1 MKNKIEIYQIDAFTK
16 EPFCGNSAGVTF
28 GDNLNDGIKQQI
40 AKEMNLAETAFLSKS
55 DKADFHLQWFTPTVQ
70 VELCGHATIASL
82 HFLKE
87 HSLLKNGQTITF
99 DTRSG
104 ILKCK
109 MEDDKYFMQIPLYA
123 MQNYE
128 GKTKDIFSA
137 LRISE
142 DNLAQNIPMVLL
154 ENTNLYVCIKSLEDL
169 KNVSPNFKDLIKISE
184 MNKKISG
191 FALFTLDTIEETS
204 FTHSRYFAPYW
215 GIDEDPVTGSMN
227 GPLLPVLKHLN
238 LITEEQMENNLIFEQ
253 GDFMDRS
260 GRVGV
265 KFYPTE
271 NELYISG
278 DAVTVIKGEL
288 IFNVRF

>member
-1 MKNKIEIYQIDAFTK
+1 MKNKMEIYHIDAFTK

-28 GDNLNDGIKQQI
+28 GDNLGDELKQKI

-55 DKADFHLQWFTPTVQ
+55 GKADFRLQWFTPTVE
-70 VELCGHATIASL
+70 VKLCGHATIASL

-109 MEDDKYFMQIPLYA
+109 MEDDKYFMQIPIYS

-128 GKTKDIFSA
+128 GETKEIFSA
-137 LRISE
+137 LGITE
-142 DNLAQNIPMVLL
+142 DNLAENIPPVLL
-154 ENTNLYVCIKSLEDL
+154 ENTNLYICIKNLEEL
-169 KNVSPNFKDLIKISE
+169 KNISPDFKDLVKISE
-184 MNKKISG
+184 QNKKISG
-191 FALFTLDTIEETS
+191 FALFTLQTIEDSS
-204 FTHSRYFAPYW
+204 FAHSRYFVPYW
-215 GIDEDPVTGSMN
+215 GVDEDPVTGSVN
-227 GPLLPVLKHLN
+227 GPLLMVLKHLN
-238 LITEEQMENNLIFEQ
+238 LVTDEQMTNGLVFEQ

-265 KFYPTE
+265 KFFPLE
-271 NELYISG
+271 NELYILG
-278 DAVTVIKGEL
+278 DAVTVIKGEMT
-288 IFNVRF
+288 F

>member
-1 MKNKIEIYQIDAFTK
+1 MKNKMEIYHIDAFTK

-28 GDNLNDGIKQQI
+28 GDNLGDELKQKI

-55 DKADFHLQWFTPTVQ
+55 GKADFRLQWFTPTVE
-70 VELCGHATIASL
+70 VKLCGHATIASL

-109 MEDDKYFMQIPLYA
+109 MEDDKYFMQIPIYS

-128 GKTKDIFSA
+128 GETKEIFSA
-137 LRISE
+137 LGITE
-142 DNLAQNIPMVLL
+142 ANLAENIPPVLL
-154 ENTNLYVCIKSLEDL
+154 ENTNLYICIKNLEEL
-169 KNVSPNFKDLIKISE
+169 KNISPDFKDLVKISE
-184 MNKKISG
+184 QNKKISG
-191 FALFTLDTIEETS
+191 FALFTLQTIEDSS
-204 FTHSRYFAPYW
+204 FAHSRYFVPYW
-215 GIDEDPVTGSMN
+215 GVDEDPVTGSVN
-227 GPLLPVLKHLN
+227 GPLLMVLKHLN
-238 LITEEQMENNLIFEQ
+238 LVTDEQMTNGLVFEQ

-265 KFYPTE
+265 KFFPLE
-271 NELYISG
+271 NELYILG
-278 DAVTVIKGEL
+278 DAVTVIKGEMT
-288 IFNVRF
+288 F